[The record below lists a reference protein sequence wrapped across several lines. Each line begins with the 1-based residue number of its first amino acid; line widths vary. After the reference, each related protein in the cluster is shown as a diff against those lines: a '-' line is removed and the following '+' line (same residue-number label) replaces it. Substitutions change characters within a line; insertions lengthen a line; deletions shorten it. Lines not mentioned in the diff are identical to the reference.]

1 MEKERVTK
9 MLTEAC
15 HCVVNI
21 LTLRMI
27 DVTKQRSFLILMLL
41 WAFMLKAPHVP
52 RLFEA
57 NIC

>member
-1 MEKERVTK
+1 MEKQRVTK

-27 DVTKQRSFLILMLL
+27 DVSRQRSFFLN
-41 WAFMLKAPHVP
+41 AFMGFFVEGTTCAAP
-52 RLFEA
+52 L
-57 NIC
+57 